1 MLEMLEMLEMLDKLV
16 MGQEI
21 TFTYDDKDY
30 ILKIHHTNQ
39 YGNYMDVRP
48 AGKNYLGSSMNVGKV
63 TKNAITMFDYN
74 MMNVRSD
81 YRMKM
86 VNISNVE
93 LIDNRQTV
101 AEKYGLYDTT
111 TVLNNIPECIS
122 TTTYDTD
129 GNQTSHVQHNV
140 VGESHDP
147 NIY

>member
-1 MLEMLEMLEMLDKLV
+1 MKVMLEMLDKLV

-21 TFTYDDKDY
+21 TFTYNDKGY

-48 AGKNYLGSSMNVGKV
+48 AGKNYLGSTMNVGKV
-63 TKNAITMFDYN
+63 TKNAITLFDYN
-74 MMNVRSD
+74 MMKVRSD

-101 AEKYGLYDTT
+101 VEKYGLYETT
-111 TVLNNIPECIS
+111 TVNNVLPECIS

-129 GNQTSHVQHNV
+129 GNQTSHVQHNDI
-140 VGESHDP
+140 EMS
-147 NIY
+147 

>member
-1 MLEMLEMLEMLDKLV
+1 MKVMLEMLDKLV

-21 TFTYDDKDY
+21 TFTYDDKGY

-74 MMNVRSD
+74 MMHVRSD

-101 AEKYGLYDTT
+101 AEKYGLDINATGS
-111 TVLNNIPECIS
+111 NNMPECIS

-129 GNQTSHVQHNV
+129 GNQTSHVNHNA
-140 VGESHDP
+140 
-147 NIY
+147 

>member
-1 MLEMLEMLEMLDKLV
+1 MKVMLEMLDKLV

-21 TFTYDDKDY
+21 TFTYDDKGY

-48 AGKNYLGSSMNVGKV
+48 AGKNYLGSTMNVGKV
-63 TKNAITMFDYN
+63 TKNAITLFDYN
-74 MMNVRSD
+74 MMTVRSD

-101 AEKYGLYDTT
+101 IYKNELYDTI
-111 TVLNNIPECIS
+111 TVNNVLPECIS

-129 GNQTSHVQHNV
+129 GNQTSHVEHNA
-140 VGESHDP
+140 
-147 NIY
+147 